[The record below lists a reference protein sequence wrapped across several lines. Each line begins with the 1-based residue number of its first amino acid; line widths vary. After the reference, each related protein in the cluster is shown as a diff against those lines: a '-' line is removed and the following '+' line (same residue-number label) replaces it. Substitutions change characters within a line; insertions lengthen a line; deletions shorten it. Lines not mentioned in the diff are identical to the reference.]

1 MQTREQ
7 IQDLF
12 QNQLSAHAEE
22 IASKIHEKFGEVE
35 GLNTTI
41 QEYLASA
48 NLNMDAKPTKSKSI
62 PKKPKPRKERDPE
75 GRCQARVWGEKHDGT
90 EQCSFSA
97 GTNGLCTKHS
107 KAEELCCIPC
117 SLDENGKRK
126 GLWMGRITQF
136 QEGEPGIAPYK
147 NVDGVLCIEWSS
159 GIMKKHIENAIEEG
173 SCRQI
178 KKQSTKKKKGDAL
191 ASLTAKLASGMESSL
206 EVSNITPPVDNN
218 LYVIEEMRQRAIAAR
233 GETRDLTQDI
243 LYTCLQGSPIELLRM
258 RKQNA

>member
-1 MQTREQ
+1 
-7 IQDLF
+7 
-12 QNQLSAHAEE
+12 
-22 IASKIHEKFGEVE
+22 
-35 GLNTTI
+35 
-41 QEYLASA
+41 
-48 NLNMDAKPTKSKSI
+48 
-62 PKKPKPRKERDPE
+62 
-75 GRCQARVWGEKHDGT
+75 
-90 EQCSFSA
+90 
-97 GTNGLCTKHS
+97 
-107 KAEELCCIPC
+107 
-117 SLDENGKRK
+117 
-126 GLWMGRITQF
+126 
-136 QEGEPGIAPYK
+136 
-147 NVDGVLCIEWSS
+147 
-159 GIMKKHIENAIEEG
+159 MKKHIENAIEEG